1 MEVDV
6 TVKKL
11 GDLFKEK
18 IIELQDEPE
27 FQWKREGIK
36 YAVDEKGEPC
46 LKLTMGNVPLDYD
59 LWEGLRN
66 PALVGL
72 YPVGLREIWE
82 FFANRRKTG
91 IDESGRQ
98 TIFQIAR
105 SYDFAR
111 KNYTR
116 ALIISVMLP
125 FSLKTIDRYTQ
136 FFLKEKEGS
145 SHTFSRMYQDVNLII
160 DKATMRIAAN
170 LVASDRVV
178 VGMDNDTVKAIS
190 QEAVPSTHQ
199 GASHGPSKGGNY
211 SQKSIAVLMG
221 LGQFGVSRIFFRDE
235 ITSGKVERFSGP
247 LRSIVIFD
255 KKKLV
260 KDGSDGVIYPGE
272 TWRQFLFDLFDF
284 TNITPKLNKYR
295 FCSYTSHNGN
305 GCRKCIDLCPS
316 GAQVN
321 SAPDPG
327 RTYPERILNQTH
339 RFWEDKLQFDFGR
352 CCEERGQMGTLF
364 PEWSC
369 ARCMS
374 ICVNAGERRL
384 NATGDFYRKMRQ
396 LTKKVE
402 SEPTLG

>member
-6 TVKKL
+6 TVEKL
-11 GDLFKEK
+11 ADLFKEK
-18 IIELQDEPE
+18 ISELQDEPE

-72 YPVGLREIWE
+72 YPIGLREIWE
-82 FFANRRKTG
+82 FFANRRTTG
-91 IDESGRQ
+91 VDESGRQ
-98 TIFQIAR
+98 TIFQIPR

-125 FSLKTIDRYTQ
+125 FSLKTIESYTQ

-145 SHTFSRMYQDVNLII
+145 SHIFARMYEDVNLII
-160 DKATMRIAAN
+160 DKAIMRIAAN
-170 LVASDRVV
+170 LVANDRVV

-190 QEAVPSTHQ
+190 KEAVPSTRQ
-199 GASHGPSKGGNY
+199 GTSHGPCKGGNY

-235 ITSGKVERFSGP
+235 ITNGKVERFSGP

-255 KKKLV
+255 KKKLI
-260 KDGSDGVIYPGE
+260 KDGSDGVIYPSE
-272 TWRQFLFDLFDF
+272 TWRQFLFNLFDF
-284 TNITPKLNKYR
+284 TNITPKINKYR
-295 FCSYTSHNGN
+295 FCSYISDYGK
-305 GCRKCIDLCPS
+305 GCRKCIDLWPFWCTSKLRPRS
-316 GAQVN
+316 RQDLPRKNFETDAQVL
-321 SAPDPG
+321 G
-327 RTYPERILNQTH
+327 R
-339 RFWEDKLQFDFGR
+339 
-352 CCEERGQMGTLF
+352 
-364 PEWSC
+364 
-369 ARCMS
+369 
-374 ICVNAGERRL
+374 
-384 NATGDFYRKMRQ
+384 
-396 LTKKVE
+396 
-402 SEPTLG
+402 